1 MRYLGLD
8 LGTKTLGVSL
18 SDRLGLIASTYKT
31 IRFNENDYESALN
44 QLEEIISEFKVE
56 KIVLGL
62 PKNMNNSLGFASER
76 SMNFKNMIE
85 EKYNIEVILQDERLS
100 SVEANNIMI
109 KNDTSRK
116 KRKKRFF
123 NSICTPPEHPDS
135 PQNLYLWAFSQFS
148 PVPSHTHFAFF

>member
-18 SDRLGLIASTYKT
+18 SDRLGLISSTYKT

-44 QLEEIISEFKVE
+44 QLEEIISEFKIE

-76 SMNFKNMIE
+76 SMNFKKMIE

-116 KRKKRFF
+116 KRKK
-123 NSICTPPEHPDS
+123 SVDS
-135 PQNLYLWAFSQFS
+135 LAANIILQSYLDKIKKE
-148 PVPSHTHFAFF
+148 

>member
-18 SDRLGLIASTYKT
+18 SDRLGLISSTYKT
-31 IRFNENDYESALN
+31 IRFNENDYESVLN

-76 SMNFKNMIE
+76 SMNFKKMIE

-116 KRKKRFF
+116 KRKK
-123 NSICTPPEHPDS
+123 SVDS
-135 PQNLYLWAFSQFS
+135 LAANIILQSYLDKIKKE
-148 PVPSHTHFAFF
+148 

>member
-18 SDRLGLIASTYKT
+18 SDILGLIASTYKT
-31 IRFNENDYESALN
+31 IRFNENDYESALKE
-44 QLEEIISEFKVE
+44 LEEIISEFKVE

-76 SMNFKNMIE
+76 SMNFKKMIE

-116 KRKKRFF
+116 KRKK
-123 NSICTPPEHPDS
+123 SVDS
-135 PQNLYLWAFSQFS
+135 LAANIILQSYLDKIKKE
-148 PVPSHTHFAFF
+148 